1 MLLGQRLNLKYAER
15 MTADHPG
22 DGKADIGKVPAA
34 AGRPA
39 QSLGIRVFAIVWS
52 LLGAAVSVLPTM
64 FVAFGAWE
72 WSNRMIC
79 TDETGWG
86 SGCYENELAISIVI
100 FLIAFLPF
108 FLPVLIIAM
117 RGKRRRLTNWLP
129 LGFLCLVPIM
139 TGCLYAAENLM

>member
-1 MLLGQRLNLKYAER
+1 
-15 MTADHPG
+15 MTPDHLS
-22 DGKADIGKVPAA
+22 DGKADIDEVPAA
-34 AGRPA
+34 AGRPL

-52 LLGAAVSVLPTM
+52 SLGAAVSVLPTM

-108 FLPVLIIAM
+108 FIPVLIIAL
-117 RGKRRRLTNWLP
+117 RGKHRSLTNWLP
-129 LGFLCLVPIM
+129 LGFLCLVPIT
-139 TGCLYAAENLM
+139 TGSLYV